1 MDEGR
6 QAGASSDPDQGARAS
21 TRKGL
26 VIVHTGDGKGKT
38 TAALGLLMRAWGRD
52 MKVVMFQ
59 FIKNRNAHWGEIR
72 AARKMGVEL
81 IPLGDG
87 FVFSAQ
93 CEKNK
98 SLALEGWALCKER
111 ILAPPGAYDLIIL
124 DEITYL
130 FHYGWLPLQE
140 VVETLDRRPPLRHV
154 VMTGRYAS
162 QALIS
167 YADLVTEMRMIKHP
181 FVDQGIKAQPGIEF

>member
-1 MDEGR
+1 MD
-6 QAGASSDPDQGARAS
+6 AGESAS
-21 TRKGL
+21 RKGL

-59 FIKNRNAHWGEIR
+59 FIKNKNAHWGEIR

-87 FVFSAQ
+87 FVVSQ
-93 CEKNK
+93 SEQNK
-98 SLALEGWALCKER
+98 RLALEGWALCKPS
-111 ILAPPGAYDLIIL
+111 ILAPAGTYDLIIL

-130 FHYGWLPLQE
+130 FHYGWLPLEE
-140 VVETLDRRPPLRHV
+140 VVETLNRRPPLCHV
-154 VMTGRYAS
+154 VLTGRHAP
-162 QALIS
+162 QALID